1 MTALQMFGWMLVTG
15 IAAFFG
21 GWSSLC
27 DPPRWMWLRLALRLF
42 TTLSMLAFIVLL
54 IVAGDTYE

>member
-1 MTALQMFGWMLVTG
+1 MFGWMLVTG